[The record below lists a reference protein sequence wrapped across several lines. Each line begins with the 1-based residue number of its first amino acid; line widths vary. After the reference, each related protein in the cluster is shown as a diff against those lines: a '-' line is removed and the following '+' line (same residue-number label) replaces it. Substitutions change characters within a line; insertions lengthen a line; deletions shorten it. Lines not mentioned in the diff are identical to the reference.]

1 MSSSAQESVE
11 VSSVDDVVDVIQRQ
25 TDGAQ
30 SITASRGAAESC
42 VRLDLRGF
50 NRVVD
55 YPARDMTVTVE
66 AGMSL
71 SELTTLLD
79 SENQQLPVDFADPE
93 MSVGA
98 FVAANI
104 AGPRQYGYG
113 TLRDYLIGMEAVDGQ
128 GRVFH
133 AGGRVVK
140 NVAGYDLCRLAVGS
154 RGTIGILTQ
163 LTFKLRPAPEQ
174 FMVQSWPFDQR
185 DQVARALEILNTSST
200 RPVVLDLACHGSNH
214 WTLFVGVDGT
224 QSVCDWQ
231 LNRLSSELKAAST
244 STIVASDSAGS
255 LAWCSGIVSLQSD
268 ASELVRTVPSNVPEV
283 CQTASR
289 QGAAIHAQAGNGVAW
304 ITGQKDS
311 MGTLLT
317 EVVRPHGGHV
327 LPAVQTAD
335 EFRRDNSW
343 SARTIVAFDPN
354 RVFA

>member
-1 MSSSAQESVE
+1 MSSSAQKSVKVTSVE
-11 VSSVDDVVDVIQRQ
+11 DVVDVIRQ
-25 TDGAQ
+25 QADGAQ
-30 SITASRGAAESC
+30 SVTAARGAAESC
-42 VRLDLRGF
+42 VRLDLREF

-66 AGMSL
+66 AGMSV

-79 SENQQLPVDFADPE
+79 SENQQLPVDFGDPN

-174 FMVQSWPFDQR
+174 FLVQSWQFDQR
-185 DQVARALEILNTSST
+185 DQVARALETLNTSST
-200 RPVVLDLACHGSNH
+200 SPVVLDLACHGSSH

-224 QSVCDWQ
+224 QRVCDWQ
-231 LNRLSSELKAAST
+231 LNQLSSELKAAST
-244 STIVASDSAGS
+244 STSVATDSAGS
-255 LAWCSGIVSLQSD
+255 LAWCSGIVSSQSD
-268 ASELVRTVPSNVPEV
+268 ASELVRTVPSNIPDV
-283 CQTASR
+283 CQTAST
-289 QGAAIHAQAGNGVAW
+289 QGAAIHGHAGNGVAW
-304 ITGQKDS
+304 ITGQEDS
-311 MGTLLT
+311 MVTLLRQ
-317 EVVRPHGGHV
+317 VVQPHGGHV
-327 LPAVQTAD
+327 LPAVQSTD
-335 EFRRDNSW
+335 EFRRDDSW
-343 SARTIVAFDPN
+343 SARTISAFDPK
-354 RVFA
+354 RVFV